1 MNFIKN
7 TVINLSP
14 YKDLYSDLLLDNCLH
29 NKCENILN
37 DEILRD
43 TLFSLIIYGNIN
55 SRCRK
60 MMSVHSRLNTI
71 TEIEKHQIANEFEK
85 FQRVN
90 LYFHWIIIG
99 CLSFIICQY
108 IFIL

>member
-7 TVINLSP
+7 TVIRLSP
-14 YKDLYSDLLLDNCLH
+14 YKDLYTNIILENCIH
-29 NKCENILN
+29 NECNNILN

-43 TLFSLIIYGNIN
+43 ALFSLIIYGNIN

-60 MMSVHSRLNTI
+60 MMSVHSRLNTV
-71 TEIEKHQIANEFEK
+71 TDVEKHQIANEIEK

-90 LYFHWIIIG
+90 LYFHWIILT
-99 CLSFIICQY
+99 CLLLIVVQY
-108 IFIL
+108 FFV

>member
-7 TVINLSP
+7 TVIYFSP
-14 YKDLYSDLLLDNCLH
+14 HKERYTDLLLDNCIH
-29 NKCENILN
+29 NKCDNILN

-43 TLFSLIIYGNIN
+43 ALFSLIIYGNIN

-71 TEIEKHQIANEFEK
+71 TDIEKHQIANEFEK

-90 LYFHWIIIG
+90 FYFHWIILA
-99 CLSFIICQY
+99 CLTIIVLQY
-108 IFIL
+108 LFV